1 MNSTITITSLKF
13 IQDIK
18 DKDTLFNQVNS
29 HIIKDYYAPNPI
41 KLNIFYDT
49 NNFYYI
55 INLNNYNYIGKIQ
68 SNELNINIFTN
79 I

>member
-1 MNSTITITSLKF
+1 MNSTITISSLKF

-29 HIIKDYYAPNPI
+29 HIIKDYCTPNPI

-55 INLNNYNYIGKIQ
+55 INLNNFNYIGKIQ
-68 SNELNINIFTN
+68 SNELKINIFTN

>member
-1 MNSTITITSLKF
+1 MKSTITISSLKF

-18 DKDTLFNQVNS
+18 DRDTLFNQLNS
-29 HIIKDYYAPNPI
+29 HIIKDYCAQSPI
-41 KLNIFYDT
+41 KLNIFYDK

-55 INLNNYNYIGKIQ
+55 INLNNFKYIGRIQ

>member
-1 MNSTITITSLKF
+1 MKSTITISSLKF

-18 DKDTLFNQVNS
+18 DKDILFNQLNS
-29 HIIKDYYAPNPI
+29 HIIKDYCVKSPI
-41 KLNIFYDT
+41 KLNIFYDK

-55 INLNNYNYIGKIQ
+55 INLNNFKYIGRIQ